1 MQTSFFSGFQITQQ
15 AADSLCQLVSETKWR
30 KLQKHFTVSLCFS
43 CCRCGLSLFNLDL
56 LYDHFSTVHQVDL
69 SYIES
74 LLKETEKDTVSS
86 ETNAFKLSEN
96 VIEDLIHL
104 SESTQIE
111 VCSQKQNVMVEKE
124 DAIKKGKDT
133 ISKSIAPPDEP
144 RRKGRPRKRS
154 LQRKKKLTGAD
165 VSDSERTKSFPLKK
179 SKNEGRKEKSDD
191 GKTETKEYEL
201 STKKSKIIDERIENL
216 EKTHLLEAQGKISD
230 ESEFTEENIPVEFS
244 ELVNDVVSSIAPT
257 LCDSKKVPKRGIGRN
272 MDSEEIKSKTCAI
285 CKEIQPSIK
294 DCFKHYEKIHDYVPK
309 SVYDKPPVDAKF
321 EQSKART
328 DKRSKGKACEESI
341 YYLCHLHFKLF
352 IKMGKAT

>member
-1 MQTSFFSGFQITQQ
+1 MR
-15 AADSLCQLVSETKWR
+15 LCHLVSETKWR

-43 CCRCGLSLFNLDL
+43 CCRCDLSLFNLDL

-86 ETNAFKLSEN
+86 ETNTFKLSEN

-111 VCSQKQNVMVEKE
+111 LASHKQNVTVEKE
-124 DAIKKGKDT
+124 DTRKKRKDT
-133 ISKSIAPPDEP
+133 VSKSIASHDEP

-154 LQRKKKLTGAD
+154 LQRKNKLTDAE
-165 VSDSERTKSFPLKK
+165 VSDAGRTKSFPLEKT
-179 SKNEGRKEKSDD
+179 KNEGRKEKTDD
-191 GKTETKEYEL
+191 GKTETNKCEL
-201 STKKSKIIDERIENL
+201 STKKSRIIDERIENL
-216 EKTHLLEAQGKISD
+216 EKPHLLQAQGKIFD
-230 ESEFTEENIPVEFS
+230 ESEFTEESIPVEFS
-244 ELVNDVVSSIAPT
+244 ELVNDVVSTIVPT
-257 LCDSKKVPKRGIGRN
+257 MGDSKKAPKRGIGRN

-294 DCFKHYEKIHDYVPK
+294 DCFKHYEKVHDYVPK

-328 DKRSKGKACEESI
+328 DKRSKGKASEESI
-341 YYLCHLHFKLF
+341 YHLFHLYLNYSWKWEE
-352 IKMGKAT
+352 